1 MTHNKID
8 KSIALFKEA
17 KTLMPGGVNSP
28 VRAFKNI
35 NGNPIFFE
43 RASGAYLY
51 DADHN
56 EYIDYIGS
64 WGPMIM
70 GHSHPDIVGAIKN
83 QVELGTSYGAPTS
96 LESDVARLI
105 KKCIPSIEKIRM
117 VNSGTEATMTTIRLA
132 RGFTGRNKIIKF
144 DGCYHGHVDSL
155 LIKAGSGVATFG
167 LPDSPGVPADL
178 AKYTFSCEYNNKEQF
193 LEIFNEIKDD
203 LAAVIVEPIAGNMGF
218 VPGHE
223 DFLKLLR
230 EATSANDCVLI
241 FDEVMSGFRVSLG
254 GAQEIYNIT
263 PDLTALGKVIG
274 GGLPVGAFGGKEEIM
289 NYLAPSGP
297 VYQAGTL
304 SGNPLAMAGGTA
316 LLQLLIKENPFKE
329 LERNASVLLDGMKT
343 LMIESG
349 IPFSINRIGGM
360 FGFFFSEEL
369 PNNINDVAKTDDVLF
384 SNFLNSCIRSGIY
397 FAPSKYEAGFIS
409 AMHKDEEINRTLET
423 VKQIIQKGI
432 THEI

>member
-1 MTHNKID
+1 LTHNKID

-230 EATSANDCVLI
+230 ETTSANDCVLI

-316 LLQLLIKENPFKE
+316 LLQLLIKENPFKD
-329 LERNASVLLDGMKT
+329 LERNASMLLDGMKT

-349 IPFSINRIGGM
+349 IPFSVNKIGGM

-432 THEI
+432 TNEI

>member
-1 MTHNKID
+1 LTHNKID

-223 DFLKLLR
+223 DFLNLLR
-230 EATSANDCVLI
+230 ETTSGNDSILI

-384 SNFLNSCIRSGIY
+384 SNFLNSCIRNGIY
-397 FAPSKYEAGFIS
+397 FAPSKFEAGFIS